1 MSMDLFDQ
9 GAHQRLPIQF
19 HVVFSF
25 YLGDDVGDMQRILGA
40 PEYVHAHVNI
50 RHTLNAFGVYSF
62 RPGGFKLAKGSQLG
76 AEHTLVKG

>member
-25 YLGDDVGDMQRILGA
+25 YLGDDVRDMERILGA
-40 PEYVHAHVNI
+40 P
-50 RHTLNAFGVYSF
+50 
-62 RPGGFKLAKGSQLG
+62 
-76 AEHTLVKG
+76 